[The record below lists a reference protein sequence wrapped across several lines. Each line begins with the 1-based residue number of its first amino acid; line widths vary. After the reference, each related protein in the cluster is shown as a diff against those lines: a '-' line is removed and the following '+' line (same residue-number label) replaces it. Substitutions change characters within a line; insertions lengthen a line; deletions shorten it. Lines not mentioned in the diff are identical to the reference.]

1 MRRESIDKL
10 PVNQKTSESEKKKK
24 NSLVLPRVGGH
35 MVRLLEGAV
44 EHCHHHVVKR
54 IVALGVEGAEA
65 SDAAV
70 GEPLGKR
77 FGL

>member
-1 MRRESIDKL
+1 MVETWASRDDPPSSYSGQF
-10 PVNQKTSESEKKKK
+10 PSPPPKK
-24 NSLVLPRVGGH
+24 NAALPT
-35 MVRLLEGAV
+35 LLEGAV
-44 EHCHHHVVKR
+44 EHCHHHAVKR

-65 SDAAV
+65 SDAVV